1 MGNSSGHVDEE
12 LDVRGLGCA
21 AVLIELAV
29 LARTRTKPWVVDVLT
44 DDLGAPSELPSW
56 CRLTGNMFV
65 GPSVPTVAR
74 PGPCYTLILQAKENS

>member
-1 MGNSSGHVDEE
+1 MGDSSGQVDEE

-21 AVLIELAV
+21 EVLIQLAV
-29 LARTRTKPWVVDVLT
+29 LARTRTKPWVVDVVT

-65 GPSVPTVAR
+65 GSSTASG
-74 PGPCYTLILQAKENS
+74 PGPRYTLILPAKDNS

>member
-21 AVLIELAV
+21 SVLIELAV

-65 GPSVPTVAR
+65 GSSVTTSG
-74 PGPCYTLILQAKENS
+74 PGPRYTLILQAKDNS